1 MGATLD
7 ALHRLQEVELQIAE
21 IKRGINR
28 KARAVT
34 QHENRITDLDAQIR
48 KAQEGIRAGQMEA
61 DRLDL
66 DVKSREADI
75 AKLRTAL
82 QSVKTNKEYSALL
95 TQLNTFKAD
104 SSKVEDRVLALMT
117 ELDKKKQ
124 ELSAIQQQRAA
135 EVEKFSEA
143 QNVVKEAEAKA
154 KSRLD
159 TLKAER
165 DAAAAAV
172 PPGALDAFE
181 RISKKNEGEAMARV
195 IRTNPKRAEYA
206 CEGCNM
212 AITIEQVNAVL
223 SRDEATT
230 CNICGRILYMES
242 AGAMGARP

>member
-34 QHENRITDLDAQIR
+34 SHQTRIAELDSQIK
-48 KAQEGIRAGQMEA
+48 KAQDVIRATQMEA
-61 DRLDL
+61 DRYDL

-75 AKLRTAL
+75 AKLRVAL
-82 QSVKTNKEYSALL
+82 QSTKTNKEYSAIL

-104 SSKVEDRVLALMT
+104 SSKVEDRVLGLMT
-117 ELDKKKQ
+117 ELDKKRAD
-124 ELSAIQQQRAA
+124 LAVIQQQRESELTKLADA
-135 EVEKFSEA
+135 E
-143 QNVVKEAEAKA
+143 NVVKDAEAKA
-154 KSRLD
+154 KARLD
-159 TLKAER
+159 ALGAER
-165 DAAAAAV
+165 KAAASAV
-172 PPGALDAFE
+172 PAGALDAFE
-181 RISKKNEGEAMARV
+181 RISRKNEGEALAKV

-206 CEGCNM
+206 CDGCNM
-212 AITIEQVNAVL
+212 SITIEQVNAVL

-242 AGAMGARP
+242 AGAMGARS